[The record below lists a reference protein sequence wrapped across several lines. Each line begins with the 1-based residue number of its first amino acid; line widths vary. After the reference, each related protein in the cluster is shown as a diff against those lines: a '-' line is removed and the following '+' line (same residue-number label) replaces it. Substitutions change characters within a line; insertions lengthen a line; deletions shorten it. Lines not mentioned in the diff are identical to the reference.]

1 MATQRTQ
8 GSGTVQQAQPQRGRG
23 YSVPAWVKPQVKKAK
38 PQQQE
43 EEQERG
49 GPQYVPPGLSPQQR
63 PTQPAQFT
71 PPAWWNNLSN
81 RVGNWIDAN
90 VSGSQYVPAGL
101 SQPQRPTTAA
111 QFTRPA
117 WIGNQMQ
124 VSEPS
129 NPSLPTGTF
138 FAGGSTQDGTR
149 LVPTGQNTSALIG
162 GGGIRNQGTVRIARG
177 SPMIGAPS
185 QPSST
190 ASNGGG
196 FGTTYKKKKGGGG
209 YGGGYGGYSYDPKGY
224 ADRAPSWL
232 MNLTNWNFK
241 G

>member
-1 MATQRTQ
+1 MPTDEGIDPR
-8 GSGTVQQAQPQRGRG
+8 VQKQAQQRGRG
-23 YSVPAWVKPQVKKAK
+23 YGVPAWIKPKVKK
-38 PQQQE
+38 
-43 EEQERG
+43 G
-49 GPQYVPPGLSPQQR
+49 TQYIPPGLSPQQR
-63 PTQPAQFT
+63 PTQPTQFT
-71 PPAWWNNLSN
+71 RPAWLNKLSDKVSDWVDN
-81 RVGNWIDAN
+81 N

-101 SQPQRPTTAA
+101 AQPQRPTTAA

-117 WIGNQMQ
+117 WIGNNQNQMQ

-138 FAGGSTQDGTR
+138 CAGGSTQDGTR
-149 LVPTGQNTSALIG
+149 LVPTGQNSSLLLG
-162 GGGIRNQGTVRIARG
+162 GGGIRNRGTVRIAKG

-185 QPSST
+185 QPTST

-196 FGTTYKKKKGGGG
+196 WGTTYKKRGGGG
-209 YGGGYGGYSYDPKGY
+209 YSYSSPSYS
-224 ADRAPSWL
+224 DRAPSWL

>member
-1 MATQRTQ
+1 MPTDEGIDPR
-8 GSGTVQQAQPQRGRG
+8 VQKQAQQRGRG
-23 YSVPAWVKPQVKKAK
+23 YGVPAWIKPKVKK
-38 PQQQE
+38 
-43 EEQERG
+43 G
-49 GPQYVPPGLSPQQR
+49 TQYIPPGLSPQQR
-63 PTQPAQFT
+63 PTQPTQFT
-71 PPAWWNNLSN
+71 RPAWLNKLSDKVSDWVDN
-81 RVGNWIDAN
+81 N

-117 WIGNQMQ
+117 WIGNNQNQMQ

-149 LVPTGQNTSALIG
+149 LVPTGQNSSLLLG
-162 GGGIRNQGTVRIARG
+162 GGGIRNRGTVRIAKG

-185 QPSST
+185 QPTST

-196 FGTTYKKKKGGGG
+196 WGTTYKKRGGGG
-209 YGGGYGGYSYDPKGY
+209 YSYSSPSYS
-224 ADRAPSWL
+224 DRAPSWL

>member
-1 MATQRTQ
+1 MPTDEGIDPR
-8 GSGTVQQAQPQRGRG
+8 VQKQAQTRGRG
-23 YSVPAWVKPQVKKAK
+23 YGVPAWIKPKVKK
-38 PQQQE
+38 
-43 EEQERG
+43 
-49 GPQYVPPGLSPQQR
+49 GPQYIPPGLSPQQR
-63 PTQPAQFT
+63 PTQPTQFT
-71 PPAWWNNLSN
+71 RPAWLNKLSDKVSDWVDN
-81 RVGNWIDAN
+81 N

-101 SQPQRPTTAA
+101 AQPQRPTTAA

-117 WIGNQMQ
+117 WIGGNQMQ

-149 LVPTGQNTSALIG
+149 LVPTGQNSSLLLG
-162 GGGIRNQGTVRIARG
+162 GGGIRNRGTVRIAKG

-185 QPSST
+185 QPTST

-196 FGTTYKKKKGGGG
+196 WGTTYKKRGGGG
-209 YGGGYGGYSYDPKGY
+209 YSYSSPSYS
-224 ADRAPSWL
+224 DRAPSWL